1 MKSLEFAIQME
12 RDGEKYY
19 LAQAELYRD
28 TDLETVFRMLAKDE
42 NDHARILVRYRDQ
55 MEYVLEEGQA
65 YTAFQNVFQNLHQFD
80 LEEKHVPEPLDVYE
94 HALKMEEASVDLYK
108 EMLAEAGSDRSGSSS
123 SS

>member
-42 NDHARILVRYRDQ
+42 NDHARILVRCDQ

-65 YTAFQNVFQNLHQFD
+65 YTAFRTFSRPPPV
-80 LEEKHVPEPLDVYE
+80 
-94 HALKMEEASVDLYK
+94 
-108 EMLAEAGSDRSGSSS
+108 
-123 SS
+123 